1 MQGWR
6 LIFLDDVFFLMALLP
21 LYWYITAKMF
31 FSIKNTIIDICFVS
45 EIKKLFIS
53 LLSHLHCLHRKR
65 EMMNSS
71 TPLSLSLSLAFLFI
85 LLPSSSMISSSKSP
99 LFPSTGVC
107 PFLSWVVP
115 SKFSENISREV
126 PYSQSSCFRLWL
138 CSSLSPLV
146 AWMVRDTQIS
156 KGWVFTRSL
165 FLLRTEI
172 KYILAG
178 SMSCFKFESFL
189 LFSVL
194 IDIVRFRLKLYLMR
208 SVNDDHDF
216 VVHSW

>member
-1 MQGWR
+1 MQGWK
-6 LIFLDDVFFLMALLP
+6 LTFFGWCVFFNDTFTPILI
-21 LYWYITAKMF
+21 YHSENVF

-45 EIKKLFIS
+45 EINKLFIS

-71 TPLSLSLSLAFLFI
+71 TLSLSLAFLFI
-85 LLPSSSMISSSKSP
+85 LLPSSSITSSSKSP

-107 PFLSWVVP
+107 PFLSWIVP

-126 PYSQSSCFRLWL
+126 PYSQSSCLRLRL

-165 FLLRTEI
+165 FLLRTGI
-172 KYILAG
+172 KYLLAG

-194 IDIVRFRLKLYLMR
+194 IDFVRFRLKLYLMR
-208 SVNDDHDF
+208 SVIDDHDF
-216 VVHSW
+216 VVHTW